1 MLAAYGVVQDGLDI
15 GHIPKSGLYFH
26 IRWQLRSRPDK
37 AGYIMAA
44 SHQRGYGRP
53 TYGAGRPKDQN
64 PLSGF
69 RSVGKYV

>member
-1 MLAAYGVVQDGLDI
+1 MFTAYRVVQNGLDI
-15 GHIPKSGLYFH
+15 SHIPKSGLYFH
-26 IRWQLRSRPDK
+26 IRGQLRSRPDK

-44 SHQRGYGRP
+44 SHQRSYSRP